1 MALKRGDEY
10 IASLKSLGLE
20 ANVMGKNTQD
30 LADHPLVIP
39 SVRAVASTFDCAY
52 HNETRNLFRVRSS
65 LSGEEINRFTHLH
78 QSAEDL
84 MKKVMMQRHC
94 GNITACCFQRCV
106 GLDAAN
112 AVFSV
117 TYECDQEHGTNYHQ
131 RFREYWARIQLET
144 YGGRW
149 GHDGSKG

>member
-1 MALKRGDEY
+1 MALRKGDEY

-20 ANVMGKNTQD
+20 ANVMGKKVQE
-30 LADHPLVIP
+30 LPDHPLVTP
-39 SVRAVASTFDCAY
+39 SVRAVAATFDCAY
-52 HNETRNLFRVRSS
+52 QDETRDLFRARSS

-78 QSAEDL
+78 QGPEDL
-84 MKKVMMQRHC
+84 VKKVMMQRYC

-117 TYECDQEHGTNYHQ
+117 TYECDQEHGTTYHK
-131 RFREYWARIQLET
+131 RFREYWNRVQLEDLVAT
-144 YGGRW
+144 GR
-149 GHDGSKG
+149 

>member
-1 MALKRGDEY
+1 MALKKGDEY
-10 IASLKSLGLE
+10 IASIKSLGLD
-20 ANVMGKNTQD
+20 ANVMGEKTLN
-30 LADHPLVIP
+30 LPDHPMVTP

-52 HNETRNLFRVRSS
+52 RNETRHLFRVQSS

-78 QSAEDL
+78 QSPEDL
-84 MKKVMMQRHC
+84 IKKVMIQRHC

-117 TYECDQEHGTNYHQ
+117 TYECDQKHGTNYH
-131 RFREYWARIQLET
+131 
-144 YGGRW
+144 
-149 GHDGSKG
+149 

>member
-1 MALKRGDEY
+1 MALRKGNEY

-20 ANVMGKNTQD
+20 ANVMGKKVHD
-30 LADHPLVIP
+30 LPEHPLVTP
-39 SVRAVASTFDCAY
+39 SVRAVAATFDCAY
-52 HNETRNLFRVRSS
+52 SEETRNLFRARSS

-78 QSAEDL
+78 QSPEDL

-112 AVFSV
+112 VVFS
-117 TYECDQEHGTNYHQ
+117 
-131 RFREYWARIQLET
+131 
-144 YGGRW
+144 
-149 GHDGSKG
+149 